1 MTGCKLD
8 RIVNLA
14 VTIAAMLLMSPVLAI
29 AQMGNSQVDEYG
41 SHRVTHFLH
50 NHNLPL
56 VGAQVIDNPDGSQ
69 ELHLFG
75 YVATPLGMKDAQ
87 EKAVKYLGDKTIK
100 VVNSIQVNPSL
111 ANMQASAPSPAS
123 SDNPPPPDNMGIPSY
138 VRDPGNVPNPSYVP
152 PPGYAPNPSYPSAS
166 TGYPTNPGSP
176 ANAGSTSNSN
186 SQWDKAMGNIIKNG
200 AQPLPQPDA
209 PQP

>member
-1 MTGCKLD
+1 MNFR
-8 RIVNLA
+8 RIAQRVYIA
-14 VTIAAMLLMSPVLAI
+14 VTIAATLLLVPVLAP
-29 AQMGNSQVDEYG
+29 AQVGNSQVDEYG

-75 YVATPLGMKDAQ
+75 YVATSFGVQDAQ
-87 EKAVKYLGDKTIK
+87 QKAVKYLGDKTIK

-111 ANMQASAPSPAS
+111 KNMAASAPANN
-123 SDNPPPPDNMGIPSY
+123 NPPPPDNMGVPSY
-138 VRDPGNVPNPSYVP
+138 VNNPGNVPNPGYVP
-152 PPGYAPNPSYPSAS
+152 PSSYPTTPTYPANPGYPADAGN
-166 TGYPTNPGSP
+166 TG
-176 ANAGSTSNSN
+176 NSD
-186 SQWDKAMGNIIKNG
+186 SQWNKAMGNILKNG
-200 AQPLPQPDA
+200 AQPVPQPEG

>member
-1 MTGCKLD
+1 MGFV
-8 RIVNLA
+8 RIAQRVYLA
-14 VTIAAMLLMSPVLAI
+14 LTIAAMLPLLPMIAL

-75 YVATPLGMKDAQ
+75 YVATPMGMQDAQ
-87 EKAVKYLGDKTIK
+87 QKAVKYLGDKTIK

-111 ANMQASAPSPAS
+111 KNMQASAPPAA
-123 SDNPPPPDNMGIPSY
+123 DNPSPPDNMGIPGY
-138 VRDPGNVPNPSYVP
+138 VNNPGNVPNPNYVP
-152 PPGYAPNPSYPSAS
+152 PSYPA
-166 TGYPTNPGSP
+166 TPAYPTNPGYP
-176 ANAGSTSNSN
+176 TDTGSQGNSN
-186 SQWDKAMGNIIKNG
+186 TQGNSSNQWDKAMGNIIKNG
-200 AQPLPQPDA
+200 AQPLSQPNPPQP
-209 PQP
+209 

>member
-1 MTGCKLD
+1 MNFR
-8 RIVNLA
+8 RIAQRVYIA
-14 VTIAAMLLMSPVLAI
+14 VTIAATLLLVPVVAP

-50 NHNLPL
+50 NHKLPL

-75 YVATPLGMKDAQ
+75 YVATSFGVQDAQ
-87 EKAVKYLGDKTIK
+87 QKAVKYLGDKTIK

-111 ANMQASAPSPAS
+111 KNMAAAPAAP

-138 VRDPGNVPNPSYVP
+138 VNNPGNVPNPNYVP
-152 PPGYAPNPSYPSAS
+152 PPSYPTTPSYPAANQD
-166 TGYPTNPGSP
+166 YPTNPGSP
-176 ANAGSTSNSN
+176 ANPGGTSNSN

-200 AQPLPQPDA
+200 AQPLPEPAA